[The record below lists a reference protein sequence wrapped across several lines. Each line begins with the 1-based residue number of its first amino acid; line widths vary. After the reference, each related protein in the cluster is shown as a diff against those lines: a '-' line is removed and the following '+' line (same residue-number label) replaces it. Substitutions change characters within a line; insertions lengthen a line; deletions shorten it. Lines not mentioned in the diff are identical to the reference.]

1 MLIRTLAAAA
11 ALLAATPALAQT
23 APARAPAQAP
33 AAAPASAED
42 AAYLER
48 LRGAVASF
56 VKPTNAE
63 RAEVLLAMLRATSFE
78 PEVETFQ
85 GGNPQTG
92 PMEGRNI
99 SVFLPSV
106 RDESMGEI
114 LLVAHYDAVKLRDGS
129 MSHGVVD
136 NAASVVALVEAIRLI
151 GAKHLGHDVRVIF
164 TDQEELGLIG
174 ARKWIEAHGLTNVV
188 AVVNS
193 DVAAYGDTMMYGQN
207 NGPQSAGVTRA
218 VQALCAERAMQC
230 VGYPI
235 YPPSEDRAF
244 SAAGAPTVS
253 LGFQDQIGAHQMWL
267 AFNGGENN
275 GLAPGFVPQVFKLIH
290 SSDDTMEHVD
300 PATVR
305 TASEVYAA
313 LVERL
318 SGQLGEPS
326 QP

>member
-1 MLIRTLAAAA
+1 MIIRTLAAAA

-23 APARAPAQAP
+23 APHPTPHAP
-33 AAAPASAED
+33 AAAPISAED

-48 LRGAVASF
+48 LRAAVAAF

-63 RAEVLLAMLRATSFE
+63 RTEVLLGMLRDTSFE
-78 PEVETFQ
+78 PEVEVFQ
-85 GGNPQTG
+85 GGDAQTG
-92 PMEGRNI
+92 PMEGRNV
-99 SVFLPSV
+99 SVLLPSV
-106 RDESMGEI
+106 RDESAGEI
-114 LLVAHYDAVKLRDGS
+114 LLVAHYDAVKLADGAL
-129 MSHGVVD
+129 SHGVVD
-136 NAASVVALVEAIRLI
+136 NAASVVALVEAIRMI

-174 ARKWIEAHGLTNVV
+174 ARKWIEAHGLANVV

-218 VQALCAERAMQC
+218 VQELCAERAMQC

-253 LGFQDQIGAHQMWL
+253 LGFQDEVGAHQMWL
-267 AFNGGENN
+267 AFNGGRET
-275 GLAPGFVPQVFKLIH
+275 GLAEGFTPRVFRLIH
-290 SSDDTMEHVD
+290 SDQDTMEHVD

-305 TASEVYAA
+305 RAAEVYTA

-318 SGQLGEPS
+318 SGQLMEPT